1 MLPFAR
7 RYSPLASDS
16 RRKEAERR
24 EGVDREHGGVS
35 DPELRQE

>member
-1 MLPFAR
+1 MLTFVR
-7 RYSPLASDS
+7 RYSPLASD
-16 RRKEAERR
+16 RCRKEAKHR